1 MTFDRAA
8 GQAILGRPI
17 VVAVI
22 FVEKALSSVAIAAGA
37 VLALALHSSG
47 QSDPLRLLLPGEL
60 NEHPQDFIVHWI
72 QTRIPHL
79 PPALTLWIGI
89 GLIFW
94 CFLLA
99 AEAIGIWYDLVW
111 GECLIIL
118 ETMSFLPYEIWD
130 IARHGHLTAFLSLAV
145 NLAICAVVAE
155 FLRRRLRARA
165 AGIHGPRWGRRSRA
179 HPSQEADGEAAAQPL
194 RARES

>member
-8 GQAILGRPI
+8 GQPILGRPI

-22 FVEKALSSVAIAAGA
+22 FLEKALSSLAIAAVA
-37 VLALALHSSG
+37 VLAFALHSSG
-47 QSDPLRLLLPGEL
+47 QSDPLSLLIPGEL
-60 NEHPQDFIVHWI
+60 NEHPQDFIIHWV

-130 IARHGHLTAFLSLAV
+130 IARHGHLTAFLSLAA
-145 NLAICAVVAE
+145 NLAICAVVVE

-165 AGIHGPRWGRRSRA
+165 AGIHGPRWGRRA
-179 HPSQEADGEAAAQPL
+179 QHLKKDDGDAAGQPL